1 MTTSDDS
8 WSGKLRLI
16 GDLERPDH
24 TFLTAEDTC
33 WFFGE
38 YTPRAGY
45 AHSQTNGLIN
55 NLKKPVNTRGT
66 PQWKY
71 KERAIV
77 TVATAIRQ
85 NLNAGSRAAVVPIPP
100 SKLPD
105 ASDYDDRMVQVA
117 RSIGQGVEVLEVLV
131 STAEREARHINH
143 ERRDPDELR
152 KSLGFSADA
161 RNGPVPSQVILLDD
175 VLTTGCSFSVCKAMI
190 HELWPD
196 AAVYGLFVARRVP
209 QQFDPADWFD
219 DLHQ

>member
-55 NLKKPVNTRGT
+55 NLKKPINTRGT

-71 KERAIV
+71 KERAIA
-77 TVATAIRQ
+77 TVATAIRR
-85 NLNAGSRAAVVPIPP
+85 NLNAGSHATIVPIPP

-105 ASDYDDRMVQVA
+105 APDYDARMVQVA
-117 RSIGQGVEVLEVLV
+117 RSIGQGVEVRDMLV
-131 STAEREARHINH
+131 AVAEREARHTIQG
-143 ERRDPDELR
+143 RRDPEELR
-152 KSLGFSADA
+152 KSLGFH
-161 RNGPVPSQVILLDD
+161 PSGQRDPAPSRVILLDD

-209 QQFDPADWFD
+209 QQMDPADWLD
-219 DLHQ
+219 DLDQ